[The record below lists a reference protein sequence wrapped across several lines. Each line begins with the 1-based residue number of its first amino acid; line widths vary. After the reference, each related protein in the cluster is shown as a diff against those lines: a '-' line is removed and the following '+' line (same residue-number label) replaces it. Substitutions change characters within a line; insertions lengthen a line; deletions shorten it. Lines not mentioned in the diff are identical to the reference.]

1 MLFNSKNIFLFGFNF
16 CISLLLA
23 DSKNKPNII
32 LFMADDMGLGDSSAY
47 QNISLI
53 PGAKPIT
60 KTLKTPNLKNSLNRE
75 LFLRMPMHLHLC
87 AVPLDILF

>member
-1 MLFNSKNIFLFGFNF
+1 MLFNSKNIFFFGFNF

-53 PGAKPIT
+53 PGANPIT
-60 KTLKTPNLKNSLNRE
+60 KTLKTPNL
-75 LFLRMPMHLHLC
+75 
-87 AVPLDILF
+87 